1 MEPAAEVLS
10 EHSARCLRRLGF
22 RCHTGTCRVTTG
34 VLYGGLARDTID
46 LAGPFWQ
53 QLGPGALGY
62 FGEVAA
68 DWCDGVAA
76 VASLGSPMQVLMSR
90 VQERAGFLTQH
101 RDS

>member
-1 MEPAAEVLS
+1 MLLILFMEPAAEVLS

-68 DWCDGVAA
+68 DWCDGVAGRWDGWRHFRGMDVLA
-76 VASLGSPMQVLMSR
+76 PGTGGS
-90 VQERAGFLTQH
+90 G
-101 RDS
+101 